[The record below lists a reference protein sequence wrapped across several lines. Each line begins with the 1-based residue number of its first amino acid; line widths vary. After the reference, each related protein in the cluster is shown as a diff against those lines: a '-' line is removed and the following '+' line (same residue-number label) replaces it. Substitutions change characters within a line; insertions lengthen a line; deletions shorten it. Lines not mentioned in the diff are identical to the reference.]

1 MAARGSREH
10 KGGRPTYRPTD
21 EARRQVLTMTGF
33 GIVQAEIARLLK
45 VDVKTLTKYYRRE
58 LDTGATEANVR
69 VAQSLYKNAVTNENV
84 AAQIWWTKTRM
95 GWKDHSTIEHT
106 GAQSNINLHLLAAQ
120 LISQELLQ
128 TQQQP
133 PTLNAEPERT
143 EANLLNAP
151 LPSE

>member
-1 MAARGSREH
+1 M
-10 KGGRPTYRPTD
+10 
-21 EARRQVLTMTGF
+21 LTMTGF
-33 GIVQAEIARLLK
+33 GILQVDIARLLAI
-45 VDVKTLTKYYRRE
+45 DVKTLTKYYRRE

-120 LISQELLQ
+120 LVSEQLLQ
-128 TQQQP
+128 TQQSP
-133 PTLNAEPERT
+133 PTLNAEPELSEGT
-143 EANLLNAP
+143 NLLNAP
-151 LPSE
+151 LPTE